1 MKKLLS
7 VAIAAVLTIAA
18 GGCGTGDRKE
28 SNDISGKDSEAWFTE
43 ENMVPFWK
51 NEKIIG
57 ESILPIRE
65 NGNEAEGKLLFTPT
79 EIESVVSYDISKK
92 RTVVYT
98 EGKDFEVIGN
108 SIKSIDGAL
117 PFLTD
122 KQLSGEEKLSG
133 FDYSQIPS
141 TDSGLYLPFTEGTGF
156 IERQIYVTYKYEEKW
171 GGSVPGYEGEIL
183 SAAIEKLRNKK
194 EFNLFIYG
202 DSISTGANSTGYLKV
217 YPYAESWPEAVC
229 SGLEKQYQTKINFL
243 NKSVGGWTSEN
254 AIKISE
260 SIGWVG
266 GVQISQPGIA
276 GTLNE
281 MPDYKPDLAIL
292 GFGMNDATN
301 GIGRKSYKT
310 YMQRIMT
317 VIRQRNPQCEFILL
331 GTMIANPKA
340 YNQSKGQ
347 IEYFNEL
354 EALAR
359 ENNGTVAVNIGR
371 MHADMLKK
379 GKRYVDMTGNNVNHP
394 NDFLASVY
402 AMNILSLLIK

>member
-217 YPYAESWPEAVC
+217 YTYAESWPEAFC
-229 SGLEKQYQTKINFL
+229 SGLE
-243 NKSVGGWTSEN
+243 
-254 AIKISE
+254 
-260 SIGWVG
+260 
-266 GVQISQPGIA
+266 
-276 GTLNE
+276 
-281 MPDYKPDLAIL
+281 
-292 GFGMNDATN
+292 
-301 GIGRKSYKT
+301 
-310 YMQRIMT
+310 
-317 VIRQRNPQCEFILL
+317 
-331 GTMIANPKA
+331 
-340 YNQSKGQ
+340 
-347 IEYFNEL
+347 
-354 EALAR
+354 
-359 ENNGTVAVNIGR
+359 
-371 MHADMLKK
+371 
-379 GKRYVDMTGNNVNHP
+379 
-394 NDFLASVY
+394 
-402 AMNILSLLIK
+402 